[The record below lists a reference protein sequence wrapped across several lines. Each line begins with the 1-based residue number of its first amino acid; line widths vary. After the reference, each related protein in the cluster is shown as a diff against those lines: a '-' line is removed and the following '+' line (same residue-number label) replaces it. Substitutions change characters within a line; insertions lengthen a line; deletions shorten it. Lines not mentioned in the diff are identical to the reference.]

1 MAKLGSFNTKIS
13 ANKGVELDIPNP
25 VTGEPTGF
33 VITIL
38 GKDSD
43 QYRKIEAEQRERAI
57 RAANTTGTFRM
68 STEAIEAN
76 ATELIVSCVKGW
88 TGLVGEDDEP
98 INFSPD
104 ALRSLLKE
112 SPYVREVLDRNI
124 ADRSLFAVR

>member
-13 ANKGVELDIPNP
+13 ANNGVDIDIPNP

-43 QYRKIEAEQRERAI
+43 RYRKTEAEQRERAI

-68 STEAIEAN
+68 SPEAIEAN
-76 ATELIVSCVKGW
+76 ATELIVACVKGW
-88 TGLVGEDDEP
+88 TGLVDEEEKEIP
-98 INFSPD
+98 FTVDTLKN
-104 ALRSLLKE
+104 LLKE

>member
-13 ANKGVELDIPNP
+13 ANKGVDVDVPNP
-25 VTGEPTGF
+25 VDGTPTGF

-43 QYRKIEAEQRERAI
+43 QYRKVEAEQRERAI

-68 STEAIEAN
+68 SPEAIEAN
-76 ATELIVSCVKGW
+76 ATELIVACVKGW
-88 TGLVGEDDEP
+88 SGLVDDNENP
-98 INFSPD
+98 IPFTAD
-104 ALRSLLKE
+104 ALKGLLTE

-124 ADRSLFAVR
+124 GDRSLFAVR